1 MRSLIIGSIL
11 AITFSCSAYA
21 KPVQTAKPKASPCTT
36 VSDLNAILAEKGSK
50 STFEPVPADVYAIF
64 VAKTGLPKGTKSMV
78 AVVMPKGMIVAPL
91 DARGC
96 ALASATFT
104 MEELDKLGG
113 KDTPPAA
120 EKPSPEAHDGM
131 DRV

>member
-21 KPVQTAKPKASPCTT
+21 KPVAPPKTKAAPCIT
-36 VSDLNAILAEKGSK
+36 VADLNTMLAEKGSK
-50 STFEPVPADVYAIF
+50 STFEAVPADVYAIF
-64 VAKTGLPKGTKSMV
+64 VAKTSLPNGTKSMV
-78 AVVMPKGMIVAPL
+78 AVVTPTGMIVAPL
-91 DARGC
+91 DAKGC

-104 MEELDKLGG
+104 MEELNKLGG

-120 EKPSPEAHDGM
+120 EKPAPERHDGM